1 MCEKAEKERMAEEL
15 KTINENMQREEKTRY
30 EQGINQLKGEL
41 VMKDQV
47 IQKLNDELNQ
57 IKIHQLN
64 VPIKHPPN
72 NRPSHY
78 NKKPANA
85 VAQILQPV

>member
-1 MCEKAEKERMAEEL
+1 
-15 KTINENMQREEKTRY
+15 
-30 EQGINQLKGEL
+30 
-41 VMKDQV
+41 MKDQV

-78 NKKPANA
+78 NKKPAIA
-85 VAQILQPV
+85 VAQILQPG